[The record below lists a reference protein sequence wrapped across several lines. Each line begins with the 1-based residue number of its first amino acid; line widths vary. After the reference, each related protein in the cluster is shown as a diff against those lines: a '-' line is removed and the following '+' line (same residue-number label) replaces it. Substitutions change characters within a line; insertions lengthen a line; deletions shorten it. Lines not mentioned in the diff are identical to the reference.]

1 MHGRMHR
8 HLVHFAVATGLP
20 LMAAMLLSACQSAR
34 GTPPSHAAAG
44 AEVALPGAGAS
55 HYVTAVPP
63 GSALDDPNGALARAF
78 AAAQRARGVSL
89 RGDPRLASLSRFVA
103 EHVSPEG
110 AMPEQAALDAV
121 ARHLGLVE
129 PTPHFLIVSADARD
143 DLSARVQPDLE
154 SMLAAQ
160 AYSHFGGVVAARG
173 GSNLCVAALSFRFV
187 QLAPVP
193 RHLDPGAP
201 LEISGQLAPGYSD
214 PKLAVTRPDGSV
226 ARGEPVRG
234 ANLHFSVE
242 TGTRGIY
249 RVEVLGHGPQ
259 GITVIANFPVYVG
272 DAPPTTIALGAGSD
286 AAVSAERAAAMLLEM
301 MNAERAK
308 VQLPPLALDAALTR
322 VAEAHTAD
330 MIEHGFIAHDSPT
343 TGNAEDRVARA
354 GIHSSV
360 VLENIGRGYS
370 PREVHDG
377 LMASPGHRGN
387 ILSDAVNRVGIGV
400 SATREPSQTD
410 YLVTEVFTLLTPKL
424 TSDAAEQLLARI
436 NAERERRKLQPLTAD
451 GTLRSLA
458 TRAAVSFFAQPPP
471 SERALLEQLQGELQH
486 TQLELRGVTMG
497 LMVTGDLNEVSR
509 RELLRAPATRRIG
522 IGVAQ
527 GSRPD
532 KPDNALCVVLL
543 LAE

>member
-1 MHGRMHR
+1 MHR
-8 HLVHFAVATGLP
+8 HLLSFTVATGLP
-20 LMAAMLLSACQSAR
+20 LMAAMLASACQSASER
-34 GTPPSHAAAG
+34 PPSHAVAG
-44 AEVALPGAGAS
+44 PEVALPGAGAS
-55 HYVTAVPP
+55 NYATAVPP
-63 GSALDDPNGALARAF
+63 GSAIEDASGALARAF
-78 AAAQRARGVSL
+78 DAAQRARGVSL
-89 RGDPRLASLSRFVA
+89 RGDPRLAALSRFVA
-103 EHVSPEG
+103 DHVSPEG
-110 AMPEQAALDAV
+110 AMPAQAALDAV

-143 DLSARVQPDLE
+143 DLAARVQPDIE

-173 GSNLCVAALSFRFV
+173 GSSLCVAALTFRFAR
-187 QLAPVP
+187 LAPVP
-193 RHLDPGAP
+193 RHLEPGAT
-201 LEISGQLAPGYSD
+201 LEISGELVPGYSD
-214 PKLAVTRPDGSV
+214 PELAVTRPDGSV
-226 ARGEPVRG
+226 ARGEPARG
-234 ANLHFSVE
+234 ASLHFSVE
-242 TGTRGIY
+242 TSARGIY

-272 DAPPTTIALGAGSD
+272 DAPPTSVALGDSSG

-308 VQLPPLALDAALTR
+308 VQLPPLALDPALTR
-322 VAEAHTAD
+322 VAAGHTAD

-343 TGNAEDRVARA
+343 TGNAQDRVARA
-354 GIHSSV
+354 GIRTSV

-387 ILSDAVNRVGIGV
+387 ILSDAVNHVGIGV

-410 YLVTEVFTLLTPKL
+410 YLVTEVFTLVTPTL
-424 TSDAAEQLLARI
+424 TSDAPEQLLARI
-436 NAERERRKLQPLTAD
+436 NAERERRKLKPLVAE

-458 TRAAVSFFAQPPP
+458 TRAALSFFAQPLP
-471 SERALLEQLQGELQH
+471 SERALLQQLQGELQH
-486 TQLELRGVTMG
+486 TQLAVRGVTVG
-497 LMVTGDLNEVSR
+497 LIVTGNLNDVSQRDLV
-509 RELLRAPATRRIG
+509 LAPATRRIG

-527 GSRPD
+527 GARPD